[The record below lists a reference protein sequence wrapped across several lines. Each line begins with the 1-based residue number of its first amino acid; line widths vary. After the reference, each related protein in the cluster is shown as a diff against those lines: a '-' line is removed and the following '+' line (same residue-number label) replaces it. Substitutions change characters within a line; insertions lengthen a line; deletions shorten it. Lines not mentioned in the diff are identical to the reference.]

1 MNSSILRNFIA
12 FKALSFIGYLN
23 IIFNLIFYFIIMPE
37 HFTFLKLNNI
47 LQEDDYFLDIIFSFY
62 YCISVLLL
70 LFFIIF
76 AIFEYFTKK
85 DNTFNGFKEIKYSK
99 FNNILFWL
107 GILFSALPIYYFLII
122 FIIMSFYINT

>member
-85 DNTFNGFKEIKYSK
+85 DNPFNSFKEIKYSK

>member
-1 MNSSILRNFIA
+1 MNSGILRNFIA

-85 DNTFNGFKEIKYSK
+85 DNPFNSFKEIKYSK

-122 FIIMSFYINT
+122 FIDTSQNF

>member
-12 FKALSFIGYLN
+12 FKALSFIRYLN
-23 IIFNLIFYFIIMPE
+23 IIFNLIFYFIIIPE

-47 LQEDDYFLDIIFSFY
+47 LQEDDYFLDIIFSFH

-85 DNTFNGFKEIKYSK
+85 DNPFNSFKEIKYSK

>member
-85 DNTFNGFKEIKYSK
+85 DNTFNSFKEIKYSK

>member
-85 DNTFNGFKEIKYSK
+85 DNPFNSFKEIKYSK

-107 GILFSALPIYYFLII
+107 GTLFSALPIYYFLII

>member
-12 FKALSFIGYLN
+12 FKALSFIGFLN

-85 DNTFNGFKEIKYSK
+85 DNPFNSFKEIKYSK

>member
-1 MNSSILRNFIA
+1 MNSGILRNFIA

-70 LFFIIF
+70 LFF
-76 AIFEYFTKK
+76 Y
-85 DNTFNGFKEIKYSK
+85 YLC
-99 FNNILFWL
+99 NI
-107 GILFSALPIYYFLII
+107 
-122 FIIMSFYINT
+122 

>member
-1 MNSSILRNFIA
+1 
-12 FKALSFIGYLN
+12 
-23 IIFNLIFYFIIMPE
+23 MPE

-85 DNTFNGFKEIKYSK
+85 DNPFNSFKEIKYSK

>member
-85 DNTFNGFKEIKYSK
+85 DNPFNCFKEIKYSK

>member
-85 DNTFNGFKEIKYSK
+85 DNTFNSFKEIKSSK

>member
-12 FKALSFIGYLN
+12 FKALSFIGFLN

-85 DNTFNGFKEIKYSK
+85 DNPFNSFKEIKYSK

-107 GILFSALPIYYFLII
+107 GTLFSALPIYYFLII

>member
-1 MNSSILRNFIA
+1 MNFNILRNLVA

-23 IIFNLIFYFIIMPE
+23 IIFNLIFYFIIRPN
-37 HFTFLKLNNI
+37 HLTYLKHYNI
-47 LQEDDYFLDIIFSFY
+47 YQEDDYFLDLIFSFY

-76 AIFEYFTKK
+76 AIFEYFAKK
-85 DNTFNGFKEIKYSK
+85 DNPFNSLKETKYSK

-107 GILFSALPIYYFLII
+107 GIIFSALPIYYFLVI
-122 FIIMSFYINT
+122 FIIMSFYINN

>member
-1 MNSSILRNFIA
+1 MNSGILRNFIA

-85 DNTFNGFKEIKYSK
+85 DNPFNSFKEIKYSK